1 MTKLGLITIIIGQ
14 ITQFIKQFQ
23 EDFLLEKEKESISKM
38 K

>member
-23 EDFLLEKEKESISKM
+23 EKDFLLEKESISKM